1 MGYAIAEAFLEK
13 GADVV
18 LVSGPVQVTLSHPQL
33 HIIHVQSAND
43 MFLACCQHFDLADI
57 IVFAAAVADY
67 RPAAVSNKK
76 IKKTEAN
83 FIIKMVKNIDIA
95 FEFGRVKRPNQLSI
109 GFALETNNE
118 LQHATDKLERKNFDM
133 VILNSMNDDQATFGY
148 DTNKVS
154 MISRA
159 FGKRDFPLKAKKEV
173 ARDIVKE
180 VEAFTSY
187 RIATNTF
194 VN

>member
-1 MGYAIAEAFLEK
+1 
-13 GADVV
+13 
-18 LVSGPVQVTLSHPQL
+18 
-33 HIIHVQSAND
+33 